1 MNAGNGIERRR
12 MGFITESSGYQKT
25 ILSDLQGAW
34 EVFRQSV
41 VDSGG
46 FENADRVLFQTAE
59 AMSWETV
66 RNLTRMPPLALIIR
80 NLCLQ
85 GGASDEIMCNLE
97 EVSIILA
104 ETLTEYPN

>member
-1 MNAGNGIERRR
+1 
-12 MGFITESSGYQKT
+12 MGFLIEQGGYQKT

-46 FENADRVLFQTAE
+46 FENGDRVLFHTDE

-66 RNLTRMPPLALIIR
+66 RSLKRMPPLVLIIR

-85 GGASDEIMCNLE
+85 GGVSGEIMCNLE
-97 EVSIILA
+97 EVSNILT
-104 ETLTEYPN
+104 ETLAEYPN

>member
-1 MNAGNGIERRR
+1 
-12 MGFITESSGYQKT
+12 MGFISESSGYQKT

-46 FENADRVLFQTAE
+46 FESSDRVLFHTDE

-66 RNLTRMPPLALIIR
+66 RNLTRMPPLVLIIR

-85 GGASDEIMCNLE
+85 GGASDEIMRNLE
-97 EVSIILA
+97 EVSNILT
-104 ETLTEYPN
+104 ETLAEYPN